1 DSHQGLR
8 WAVRRQMLQSVLPRR
23 PQKRVPTPNTYEVP
37 TTKKRDSLRFG
48 VRWDLA
54 HSLMPRRN

>member
-8 WAVRRQMLQSVLPRR
+8 WAMRRQMLQSGLPRR
-23 PQKRVPTPNTYEVP
+23 AQKRLVPNTYEVP

-54 HSLMPRRN
+54 HSVMPRRN

>member
-1 DSHQGLR
+1 DAHQSLR
-8 WAVRRQMLQSVLPRR
+8 WAVRRQMRLSGLPRR
-23 PQKRVPTPNTYEVP
+23 AQKRLVPNTYEVP

-54 HSLMPRRN
+54 HSHMPRRN

>member
-1 DSHQGLR
+1 DPHQSLR
-8 WAVRRQMLQSVLPRR
+8 WAVRNQMLQSGMPRR
-23 PQKRVPTPNTYEVP
+23 AQKRLVRNTYEVP

>member
-1 DSHQGLR
+1 DVHQSVR
-8 WAVRRQMLQSVLPRR
+8 WAVRRQMLESELPRR
-23 PQKRVPTPNTYEVP
+23 AQKRLVPNLYEPP

>member
-1 DSHQGLR
+1 DTHQSLR
-8 WAVRRQMLQSVLPRR
+8 WAVRRQMLQSGLPRR
-23 PQKRVPTPNTYEVP
+23 AQKRLTPNMYEVP

>member
-1 DSHQGLR
+1 DTHQGLR
-8 WAVRRQMLQSVLPRR
+8 WAVRRQMLQPGLPRR
-23 PQKRVPTPNTYEVP
+23 AQKRLVPNTYEVP

-54 HSLMPRRN
+54 HKLMPRRN

>member
-8 WAVRRQMLQSVLPRR
+8 WAMRTQMLQSELPRR
-23 PQKRVPTPNTYEVP
+23 AQKRLVPNTYEVP
-37 TTKKRDSLRFG
+37 TMKKRDSLCFS

-54 HSLMPRRN
+54 HCNMPRRN

>member
-1 DSHQGLR
+1 DTHQNLR
-8 WAVRRQMLQSVLPRR
+8 WAVRTQMRQSGLPRR
-23 PQKRVPTPNTYEVP
+23 AQKRLVPNTYEVP
-37 TTKKRDSLRFG
+37 TMKKRDSLRFG